1 MCRLPVHLLLQLVF
15 VGFTGRAL
23 SWLKNMCKRA
33 LVDFLFRECR
43 QDSREIKDAEGDDEG
58 GFLGDLRA
66 GCRIG
71 MP

>member
-1 MCRLPVHLLLQLVF
+1 
-15 VGFTGRAL
+15 
-23 SWLKNMCKRA
+23 MCKRA